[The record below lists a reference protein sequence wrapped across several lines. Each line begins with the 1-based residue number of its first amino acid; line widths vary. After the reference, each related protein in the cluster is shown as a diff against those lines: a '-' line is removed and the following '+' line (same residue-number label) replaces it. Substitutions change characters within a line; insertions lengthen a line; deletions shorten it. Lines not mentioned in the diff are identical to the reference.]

1 MLASFFIF
9 IAAFLLTLLDKATIG
24 VEQNKPIF
32 TPGVANLELLD
43 EIARSHEA
51 ISWHPAAVATPL
63 TSAIIGLGL
72 LTSKL
77 SRLFNYHV
85 EVNEH
90 DDDIIFLR
98 KIIEGPGDK
107 SYGIQ
112 VAKMAGL
119 PSSVIER
126 AREILFHKFE
136 NNDEIIQHLDEK
148 HDVKTKNKED
158 DSIQLKIELE
168 KLLKV

>member
-1 MLASFFIF
+1 
-9 IAAFLLTLLDKATIG
+9 
-24 VEQNKPIF
+24 
-32 TPGVANLELLD
+32 
-43 EIARSHEA
+43 
-51 ISWHPAAVATPL
+51 
-63 TSAIIGLGL
+63 
-72 LTSKL
+72 
-77 SRLFNYHV
+77 V
-85 EVNEH
+85 EVKEH

-126 AREILFHKFE
+126 ASEILFHKFE
-136 NNDEIIQHLDEK
+136 NNDEIIRHLDEK
-148 HDVKTKNKED
+148 QDVKFQEKYD

-168 KLLKV
+168 KLKTNDITPIEALNILNDIKKKYNI